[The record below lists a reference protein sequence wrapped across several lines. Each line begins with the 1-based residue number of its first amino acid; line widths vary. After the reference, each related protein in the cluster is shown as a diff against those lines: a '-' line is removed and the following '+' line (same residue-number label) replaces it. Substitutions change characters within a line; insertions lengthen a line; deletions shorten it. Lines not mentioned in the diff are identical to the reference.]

1 MNWAKERDLLI
12 SQTMAFVQSISAPKP
27 EADLRALSRT
37 QSTPIAKAEPMA
49 QAEPIAKAEPLTK
62 ASPITKAGPTEIKAD
77 PADKAPEVERPAG
90 IVPMARLS
98 LVPPGALREEV
109 QSRVAAFRAHQQHF
123 LRERD
128 AYFHAVLDKAR
139 GSRDNPRKS

>member
-27 EADLRALSRT
+27 ESDLRAQSRT

-49 QAEPIAKAEPLTK
+49 KAE
-62 ASPITKAGPTEIKAD
+62 PITKAGPTETKAD

-90 IVPMARLS
+90 IAPMARLS

-139 GSRDNPRKS
+139 GSAGKPRQT